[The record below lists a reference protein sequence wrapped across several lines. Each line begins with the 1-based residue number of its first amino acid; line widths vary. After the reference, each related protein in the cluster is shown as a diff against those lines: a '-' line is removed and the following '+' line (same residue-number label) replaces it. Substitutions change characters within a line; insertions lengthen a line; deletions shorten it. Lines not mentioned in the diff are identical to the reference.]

1 MIIRIYGLDQ
11 AGNIVQVPST
21 EVTLQCTAGATKH
34 VSDDT
39 YILTIDK
46 AGQSQSCNA
55 LWDDLVAQ
63 RFFDVDAVL
72 FGGGLG
78 STNTAL
84 TMVSIIILLFVAIMM
99 VLIRRIRP
107 DTSRED
113 FWEDEYE
120 HDVESI
126 VEDELEKETPVIKET
141 KEPETVSVEKEES
154 SEDIRSRLAAEAKRT
169 GIMQA
174 APGTEQ
180 GKTGWYID
188 STGELTSWLVAEDG
202 SWTKMS

>member
-11 AGNIVQVPST
+11 AGNIVEVPSS
-21 EVTLQCTAGATKH
+21 EVSIQCTAGSTKH
-34 VSDDT
+34 ISDDT
-39 YILTIDK
+39 YMLTIEQ

-55 LWDDLVAQ
+55 LWNDLVAQ

-84 TMVSIIILLFVAIMM
+84 TMVSIIILLFIAIMM
-99 VLIRRIRP
+99 VLTRRIRP
-107 DTSRED
+107 DTSREE
-113 FWEDEYE
+113 FWDDDYEDG
-120 HDVESI
+120 VESI

-154 SEDIRSRLAAEAKRT
+154 PEDIRTRLAAEAKRT

-188 STGELTSWLVAEDG
+188 SSGELTSWLVSEDG
-202 SWTKMS
+202 EWTRVS

>member
-1 MIIRIYGLDQ
+1 M
-11 AGNIVQVPST
+11 
-21 EVTLQCTAGATKH
+21 
-34 VSDDT
+34 
-39 YILTIDK
+39 LTIEQ

-55 LWDDLVAQ
+55 LWNDLVAQ

-84 TMVSIIILLFVAIMM
+84 TMVSIIILLFIAIMM

-107 DTSRED
+107 DTSREE
-113 FWEDEYE
+113 FWDDDYEDG
-120 HDVESI
+120 VESI

-154 SEDIRSRLAAEAKRT
+154 PEDIRTRLAAEAKRT

-188 STGELTSWLVAEDG
+188 SSGELTSWLVSEDG
-202 SWTKMS
+202 EWTRVS